1 MTSTLTDL
9 ERRLVELERELSSVA
24 GAAAMPAPAPVVP
37 PPAPRA
43 APPPP
48 PAAPPPAVDPR
59 ERLESMRAQV
69 DELMRFRE
77 QLEATARDL
86 VAEYDRV
93 VTKVTEPAVVEAG
106 PFEGIGAVARFE
118 EQLRALPGVHEAKV
132 RRYKGGHAVI
142 DVQLESEG

>member
-1 MTSTLTDL
+1 MSADVTSTLADL

-24 GAAAMPAPAPVVP
+24 GSAADPAPV
-37 PPAPRA
+37 

-48 PAAPPPAVDPR
+48 PPPVAPPPVAPVTPTQR
-59 ERLESMRAQV
+59 VESMRAEV

-77 QLEATARDL
+77 QLEATAREL

-106 PFEGIGAVARFE
+106 PFEDIGAVARFE
-118 EQLRALPGVHEAKV
+118 QQLRGLPGVAEAKV
-132 RRYKGGHAVI
+132 RRYKHGQAVI
-142 DVQLESEG
+142 DVQLDSEG

>member
-1 MTSTLTDL
+1 MSADVTSTLADL

-24 GAAAMPAPAPVVP
+24 GAAADPAPV
-37 PPAPRA
+37 

-48 PAAPPPAVDPR
+48 PVAPPPVAPPPAVTPT
-59 ERLESMRAQV
+59 ERVASMRAEV

-77 QLEATARDL
+77 QLEATAREL
-86 VAEYDRV
+86 VAEYDKV

-106 PFEGIGAVARFE
+106 PFDGIGAVARFE
-118 EQLRALPGVHEAKV
+118 QQLRALPGVHEAKV

-142 DVQLESEG
+142 DVQLEGEG

>member
-1 MTSTLTDL
+1 MSADVTSTLADL

-24 GAAAMPAPAPVVP
+24 GAAADP
-37 PPAPRA
+37 PPPV

-48 PAAPPPAVDPR
+48 PVTPAPAMTPTQRV
-59 ERLESMRAQV
+59 ESMRAEV

-77 QLEATARDL
+77 QLEATAREL
-86 VAEYDRV
+86 VAEYDKV

-106 PFEGIGAVARFE
+106 PFDGIGAVARFE
-118 EQLRALPGVHEAKV
+118 HQLGALPGVHEAKV

-142 DVQLESEG
+142 DVQLEGEG

>member
-1 MTSTLTDL
+1 MSADVTSTLADL

-24 GAAAMPAPAPVVP
+24 GSAAGAAPV
-37 PPAPRA
+37 

-48 PAAPPPAVDPR
+48 PPPVAPPPVAPVAPTQR
-59 ERLESMRAQV
+59 VESMRAEV
-69 DELMRFRE
+69 NELMRFRE

-106 PFEGIGAVARFE
+106 PFDGIGAGAGFE

-132 RRYKGGHAVI
+132 RRYKGGHAVF
-142 DVQLESEG
+142 DVQLEGEG

>member
-1 MTSTLTDL
+1 MSADVTSTLADL

-24 GAAAMPAPAPVVP
+24 GAAADPVPVAPPV
-37 PPAPRA
+37 

-48 PAAPPPAVDPR
+48 PVAPPPAVTPTQGV
-59 ERLESMRAQV
+59 ESMRAEV

-86 VAEYDRV
+86 VAEYDKV
-93 VTKVTEPAVVEAG
+93 VTKVTAPAVVEAG
-106 PFEGIGAVARFE
+106 PFDGIGAVARFE
-118 EQLRALPGVHEAKV
+118 RQLRALPGVHEAKV

-142 DVQLESEG
+142 DVQLDGEG